1 MLLVGEPPRLAGVTL
16 SATGGVPGSHPMDYM
31 LGLRLLC
38 PIARF
43 WVLSSGWHGSAAL
56 PSRIFVLIPPR
67 TVHPDWRWVSEQSMT
82 RHLVEDVLYRSD
94 QRGVLAEP
102 PRWRSRAA
110 IGFGMGFHHGV
121 LPLILPVLTPL

>member
-1 MLLVGEPPRLAGVTL
+1 MLCHVDMLPAGEPPRLAGVTPP
-16 SATGGVPGSHPMDYM
+16 ATGGVPGSRPTKNGMDYM

-38 PIARF
+38 PIA
-43 WVLSSGWHGSAAL
+43 
-56 PSRIFVLIPPR
+56 
-67 TVHPDWRWVSEQSMT
+67 

-102 PRWRSRAA
+102 PRWRSRAR
-110 IGFGMGFHHGV
+110 IGFWTGFHHGV